1 METKSEENTAS
12 SSVLKNDVTGTD
24 ENENMKQDDI
34 NVLNTN
40 VTSKLE
46 KDDTTDSN
54 PGVRERFVNCFGKTC
69 KNHNAVLKQKGKSI
83 LPLFEL
89 CRLFLGLN
97 NDMCLAMSSYVK
109 MNAYFKIFHSTG
121 NVNIT
126 KTEKEDLV
134 TIHILPEDFYAQHK
148 EKTDEQQEIE
158 TESESSGGT
167 MKRNKSEIE
176 K

>member
-24 ENENMKQDDI
+24 ENKKNMKQDHI

-40 VTSKLE
+40 VTSELE

-54 PGVRERFVNCFGKTC
+54 PGVRVRFVNYFGKTC

-97 NDMCLAMSSYVK
+97 NDTCLAMSSYVK
-109 MNAYFKIFHSTG
+109 MNAYF
-121 NVNIT
+121 
-126 KTEKEDLV
+126 
-134 TIHILPEDFYAQHK
+134 
-148 EKTDEQQEIE
+148 
-158 TESESSGGT
+158 
-167 MKRNKSEIE
+167 
-176 K
+176 